1 MQEKIPEFLVQCYW
15 VLFWKCNLIFVY
27 RDSRIISSHQIEMGG
42 RATGKAMKS
51 SSTAMNN
58 KNNKPSA
65 ARVAKKNKAP
75 AAKKDGDES
84 RSPHG

>member
-1 MQEKIPEFLVQCYW
+1 MLLGAVLEVQFDFCLPW
-15 VLFWKCNLIFVY
+15 LTNNKLPPDW
-27 RDSRIISSHQIEMGG
+27 DGG
-42 RATGKAMKS
+42 ESDGKAMKS